1 MVDEAD
7 RILDLGFQQQM
18 TEIAENLPQ
27 DRQTMLFSATQTRYQ
42 SINQS
47 RYESIVCVSVCV
59 CVVSLQCTFFCVLVF
74 VKYVFNSTLVLSSVT
89 NVTLTVAS
97 TWH

>member
-1 MVDEAD
+1 VVDEAD

-47 RYESIVCVSVCV
+47 E
-59 CVVSLQCTFFCVLVF
+59 
-74 VKYVFNSTLVLSSVT
+74 KD
-89 NVTLTVAS
+89 
-97 TWH
+97 